1 MRAPAA
7 PSVAAGVASGV
18 TESAGLIAPGVAALA
33 GVPSLRAVAVGVAPA
48 AAQLSGGNDSSN
60 LTNQS
65 FQTQNQIRGIERQQ
79 TFENNQT
86 RMQIQRNQSFEPGPM
101 GPTGGIIA
109 APRR

>member
-1 MRAPAA
+1 MRAP
-7 PSVAAGVASGV
+7 
-18 TESAGLIAPGVAALA
+18 IFAALSA
-33 GVPSLRAVAVGVAPA
+33 LTLLAGVAPA

-86 RMQIQRNQSFEPGPM
+86 RMQIQRNQSFEPGPS

-109 APRR
+109 GPRR

>member
-1 MRAPAA
+1 MRAPTFAVLSAA
-7 PSVAAGVASGV
+7 TAAL
-18 TESAGLIAPGVAALA
+18 TLLA
-33 GVPSLRAVAVGVAPA
+33 GVGPA

-65 FQTQNQIRGIERQQ
+65 FQLQNQIRGIERQQ

-86 RMQIQRNQSFEPGPM
+86 RMQIQRNQTFEQQPI
-101 GPTGGIIA
+101 GPTGGIIV

>member
-1 MRAPAA
+1 MRAPIHAIL
-7 PSVAAGVASGV
+7 
-18 TESAGLIAPGVAALA
+18 SAVALA
-33 GVPSLRAVAVGVAPA
+33 TTTLLAGVAPA

-65 FQTQNQIRGIERQQ
+65 FQTQNQIRGVERQQ

-86 RMQIQRNQSFEPGPM
+86 RMQIQRNQSFEPGPV